1 MLKRLIQRAA
11 HSPFSKLMRC
21 RSQSPVKC
29 SNLDYLTI
37 LTPPKRIYPKGDSH
51 TKNTMT
57 EYEKV
62 KDFLEWADREV
73 PKEVAINLVKKVNV

>member
-1 MLKRLIQRAA
+1 
-11 HSPFSKLMRC
+11 MRC

-37 LTPPKRIYPKGDSH
+37 LTPPKRIYPKGDSR

-62 KDFLEWADREV
+62 KDFLEWADREI
-73 PKEVAINLVKKVNV
+73 PKEKDEKLKQAMERIKKLIIDRLREKGEL